1 MADTDPK
8 LTDPE
13 RSAKLREAAYIIPLT
28 LGRAR
33 IIVDAFDHPGTYLEF
48 EFW

>member
-1 MADTDPK
+1 MYGPWLK
-8 LTDPE
+8 DPE
-13 RSAKLREAAYIIPLT
+13 RSERLREAAYIIPLT

-33 IIVDAFDHPGTYLEF
+33 IVVDSFRHPGLFLEN